1 MRDLKNLDYFE
12 KLINIANNDLVIEA
26 KNCGQICAAYVCENT
41 PEPLFDLDNC
51 FGIRLTAPN
60 TGGTDVASYYM
71 TNFLC
76 ETSRALLE
84 RAIEGGYQF
93 ADCIIAP
100 DGCTMINRC
109 VENME
114 LAKALGHDKDN
125 FFYEHLEIPL
135 KADDN
140 GVELLVLQCRNHILN
155 PLHEHYGTDISD
167 ASIRKAVNEYNR
179 VCKVI
184 NELGEYRKE
193 EYPRITG
200 YEFAVLTLASYVCP
214 KRLIVDKLEEVLEE
228 VKNRKPDDKKYR
240 ARLLVAGS
248 EMDDVNF
255 IKLIEDT
262 GAYVCADRYCF
273 GSFPGRVPIELND
286 KEDAL
291 TQVCRQYVYR
301 CQCPRLMNMEKVYSR
316 KEYVANL
323 AKEYKADGI
332 IYNQIKFC
340 DPWAYERLG
349 GTAALRE
356 LGYPVLSLDRP
367 YNSHSAMGQ
376 LSTRVQAF
384 VESIEIKKLGDK

>member
-26 KNCGQICAAYVCENT
+26 KNSGQICAAYLCENT

-51 FGIRLTAPN
+51 FGVRLTAPN
-60 TGGTDVASYYM
+60 TEATDIASYYM

-84 RAIEGGYQF
+84 RAIEGFYQF

-114 LAKALGHDKDN
+114 LANALGHGKDN

-140 GVELLVLQCRNHILN
+140 GVELLTLQCKNHILK
-155 PLHEHYGTDISD
+155 PLHEHFGTDISD

-193 EYPRITG
+193 ENPRITG
-200 YEFAVLTLASYVCP
+200 YEFAVLTLASYVCQ
-214 KRLIVDKLEEVLEE
+214 KRLIVDKLEEILEE
-228 VKNRKPDDKKYR
+228 VKNR
-240 ARLLVAGS
+240 
-248 EMDDVNF
+248 
-255 IKLIEDT
+255 
-262 GAYVCADRYCF
+262 
-273 GSFPGRVPIELND
+273 
-286 KEDAL
+286 
-291 TQVCRQYVYR
+291 
-301 CQCPRLMNMEKVYSR
+301 
-316 KEYVANL
+316 
-323 AKEYKADGI
+323 
-332 IYNQIKFC
+332 
-340 DPWAYERLG
+340 
-349 GTAALRE
+349 
-356 LGYPVLSLDRP
+356 
-367 YNSHSAMGQ
+367 
-376 LSTRVQAF
+376 
-384 VESIEIKKLGDK
+384 